1 MSKGFA
7 MSRRNVLVNNA
18 TGKVDRIRSDKLE
31 VRRDDGGFIIFLHNK
46 KLQGRDMDVAVAL
59 QGMKNADLRQRIIT
73 AMSGKD
79 IPLEQLREEMF
90 RGYKVEDEWPED

>member
-1 MSKGFA
+1 
-7 MSRRNVLVNNA
+7 
-18 TGKVDRIRSDKLE
+18 
-31 VRRDDGGFIIFLHNK
+31 
-46 KLQGRDMDVAVAL
+46 MDVAVAL